1 MSAHW
6 LNPIRGVPQGRALQ
20 AQEDE
25 TVIEE
30 LKKDADERM
39 AKSVASLSQSLTK
52 LRTGR
57 AHPSLIEHLM
67 VSYYGADTPIT
78 QVANVSVDDARTL
91 SVTPWEQSVIPDIE
105 KAIINSGLGLNPVT
119 AGKVVRVPLP
129 DLTEERRKDL
139 ARLVKQEAEGGRVAV
154 RNVRRDVISDLKTL
168 LKEKEISEDEERK
181 AEQEIQQITDKYVGE
196 VDKISEEKQK
206 EIMEF

>member
-1 MSAHW
+1 M
-6 LNPIRGVPQGRALQ
+6 I
-20 AQEDE
+20 ED
-25 TVIEE
+25 
-30 LKKDADERM
+30 LKKDAAARM
-39 AKSVASLSQSLTK
+39 AKSVASLTHALAK

-57 AHPSLIEHLM
+57 AHPSLIDHLS

-78 QVANVSVDDARTL
+78 QVANISVDDARTL
-91 SVTPWEQSVIPDIE
+91 SVTPWEQSVIPEIE
-105 KAIINSGLGLNPVT
+105 KAIINAGLGLNPVT

-168 LKEKEISEDEERK
+168 LKDKEISEDEERK
-181 AEQEIQQITDKYVGE
+181 AEQDVQEITDKYIAE
-196 VDKISEEKQK
+196 VDKVSEEKQK

>member
-1 MSAHW
+1 M
-6 LNPIRGVPQGRALQ
+6 I
-20 AQEDE
+20 ED
-25 TVIEE
+25 
-30 LKKDADERM
+30 LKKDAGQRM
-39 AKSVASLSQSLTK
+39 RKSVAALSQSLTR

-57 AHPSLIEHLM
+57 AHPSLLEHLT
-67 VSYYGADTPIT
+67 VSYYGTDTPIT
-78 QVANVSVDDARTL
+78 QVANVSVEDARTL
-91 SVTPWEQSVIPDIE
+91 TVTPWEQTVIPDVE
-105 KAIINSGLGLNPVT
+105 KAIINAGLGLNPVT

-139 ARLVKQEAEGGRVAV
+139 ARLVKQEAEQGRIAV

-181 AEQEIQQITDKYVGE
+181 AEQDIQQITDKYIAE
-196 VDKISEEKQK
+196 VDKVSEEKQK

>member
-1 MSAHW
+1 
-6 LNPIRGVPQGRALQ
+6 
-20 AQEDE
+20 
-25 TVIEE
+25 VIED
-30 LKKDADERM
+30 LKKDAAERM
-39 AKSVASLSQSLTK
+39 AKSVAALTHSLAK

-57 AHPSLIEHLM
+57 AHPSLIDHLM

-78 QVANVSVDDARTL
+78 QVANISVDDARTL

-105 KAIINSGLGLNPVT
+105 KAIINAGLGLNPVT

-168 LKEKEISEDEERK
+168 LKEKEISEDDERK
-181 AEQEIQQITDKYVGE
+181 AEQDVQQITDKYVAE
-196 VDKISEEKQK
+196 VDKVSEEKQK